1 MCLFVLA
8 NIHSNPC
15 FSTLRMGSC
24 IRRNFYQLVMLKQRQ
39 LLGLW
44 CKSMLEFILI
54 WDTYIGKYM
63 GKTYILAFCVS
74 SSFFSEWMVHSR
86 GAVVIL
92 YGNTFAWNIIFLGR
106 TTGEQLLESLANRL
120 AVSVCERL
128 FTFEEAVYE
137 NVASHLVCWAVKALK
152 VISCE
157 VSAAEAIY
165 RSCGEKIIRWHSVIW
180 SLWCI

>member
-1 MCLFVLA
+1 MCLFILA

-24 IRRNFYQLVMLKQRQ
+24 IRRNFYQLVMRKQRQ

-54 WDTYIGKYM
+54 RDTYMGKYM
-63 GKTYILAFCVS
+63 GQTYILAFCVP

-92 YGNTFAWNIIFLGR
+92 YGNTCAWNIMFLGR
-106 TTGEQLLESLANRL
+106 TTGEQLLRVSCKQTGSFCLRETFRIWGSSLWKRSVSSRL
-120 AVSVCERL
+120 LSCWSAE
-128 FTFEEAVYE
+128 
-137 NVASHLVCWAVKALK
+137 SHLMRG
-152 VISCE
+152 ISC
-157 VSAAEAIY
+157 SGHLQIL
-165 RSCGEKIIRWHSVIW
+165 RGGK
-180 SLWCI
+180 SLGDTV

>member
-15 FSTLRMGSC
+15 FSTPRMGSC

-54 WDTYIGKYM
+54 RETYMGKYM
-63 GKTYILAFCVS
+63 GKTYVLAFCVP

-92 YGNTFAWNIIFLGR
+92 YGNTFAWNIMFLGR
-106 TTGEQLLESLANRL
+106 TTGEQLLESLANRP

-128 FTFEEAVYE
+128 FAFEEAVYE

-152 VISCE
+152 VIWCE

-165 RSCGEKIIRWHSVIW
+165 RSCGGKIIRWHSVIW
-180 SLWCI
+180 SLWCV